1 MSLRIARLFTFSCFY
16 YFYYPTLNVLSIWM
30 SLISVFYLGHE
41 CGGWNIT
48 TSLRCSMYI
57 TIPYSPGFFLKSCTC
72 LFSGMKFQP
81 VRDKYTL
88 PPTNILYPKKHP
100 FLLGYRIPFFSDANY
115 VCSMM
120 STSFKGWVCGGSKK
134 KHREHDA
141 GGILEVEKKTVKS
154 QISDFFFLGW
164 IRYVFQFWWK
174 FLLFWEE
181 PSSTYPPRPNNTLW

>member
-1 MSLRIARLFTFSCFY
+1 
-16 YFYYPTLNVLSIWM
+16 
-30 SLISVFYLGHE
+30 
-41 CGGWNIT
+41 
-48 TSLRCSMYI
+48 MYI

-154 QISDFFFLGW
+154 QISDVFFPRLNSICLPILVEVFVVLGGT
-164 IRYVFQFWWK
+164 IFHIPPPDQTTLYDRIFSEMPSPTATKILKKRIIQG
-174 FLLFWEE
+174 LLFL
-181 PSSTYPPRPNNTLW
+181 PHGSV